1 MMRFLRFAIVGAI
14 GFGVDAGGLAL
25 LLAET
30 PLGPFVSR
38 VISIALAM
46 VATWMLNRAFTFGP
60 SDRSVAEEGARY
72 GAVAI
77 AVAGFNWLLYSSL
90 VILVPA
96 IGPLGALV
104 IASGAAMAL
113 SYLGYSRAVF
123 VRA

>member
-1 MMRFLRFAIVGAI
+1 MRFLRFAVVGAI
-14 GFGVDAGGLAL
+14 GFGVDAVVLAVL
-25 LLAET
+25 MAET
-30 PLGPFVSR
+30 PFGPFIAR
-38 VISIALAM
+38 VFSIALAM
-46 VATWMLNRAFTFGP
+46 AATWLLNRAFTFGP
-60 SDRSVAEEGARY
+60 SGRSVAEEGARY

-77 AVAGFNWLLYSSL
+77 AVAGFNWLLYSTL

-123 VRA
+123 ARA